1 MSNISDPFSA
11 ILVNSYDTIEL
22 SVTKRKFQIYKS
34 SEIQDDIGW
43 IFPNVNVTS
52 FPSSLD
58 YEFSDFTLKEINDPL
73 LHRFLMYFGKNKDVY
88 KRSYT
93 KIQEI
98 FGQIGGFSNF
108 FYLII
113 LYIYD
118 LMRGSFKNKEII
130 KRIHLDH
137 SHFRNK
143 INSIHENQLQVKSN
157 NIQKS
162 EINSE
167 ISFKNIHESSRRLT
181 LHKIFFME
189 TKPDQTITYQTY
201 IRSIFCSKNMN
212 TQEQFVIIDYM
223 ENNKYI
229 DNVFDVVTFV
239 KFFTEFQ
246 NLKKIIL
253 NDHQI
258 LALKLLKQIYSNDE
272 NDIET
277 IRNNLIPVF
286 AENRNKEKINA
297 IDKKILEIFIIE
309 EEKRN
314 NSIFHENRI

>member
-1 MSNISDPFSA
+1 
-11 ILVNSYDTIEL
+11 
-22 SVTKRKFQIYKS
+22 
-34 SEIQDDIGW
+34 
-43 IFPNVNVTS
+43 
-52 FPSSLD
+52 
-58 YEFSDFTLKEINDPL
+58 
-73 LHRFLMYFGKNKDVY
+73 MYFGKNKGVY
-88 KRSYT
+88 NRSSS

-118 LMRGSFKNKEII
+118 LMRGSYKNKEII

-137 SHFRNK
+137 YHFRNK